1 MTLEISA
8 IEALD
13 PLAKIE
19 AAKEHNIRFV
29 ELQFTDILG
38 VVKGVTIPLHQ
49 LKGSLQNG
57 TWFDGSSIE
66 GFTRIAES
74 DQWLKPDM
82 DTFAEIPWK
91 PGHGDLGAG
100 PLGSRG
106 TARVICDVYTPDGK
120 PFVGDPRGVLKRQ
133 LERATKLGF
142 IWNAGPELE
151 FFLFRK
157 DENGEVKPLPH
168 DNAGYF
174 DFSSDLGAEVRQD
187 MVNALEAFGISVEA
201 AHHEVA
207 AGQHEIDFR
216 YADGLKTADNAITFK
231 FTLKAIAQ
239 LHGLYA
245 TFMPKPIFGIN
256 GSGMHTHQSLYSIA
270 ESRNAFADPE
280 NQYGL
285 SELARSYMA
294 GILAHAR
301 GMIAVLAP
309 LVNSYKR
316 LVPGYEAPTY
326 LTWGRT
332 NRSALIRVPK
342 VSPGISIEATRVEVR
357 CPDPSSNT
365 YLAFAAMLAAGLDGV
380 EKGMELAPPVEESL
394 YAMSSERIKQ
404 ANIRELPGTLGEAI
418 DELERDEVICEA
430 LGDHVLSHYIE
441 AKRAEWDEY
450 RTQVSQWEI
459 DKYLDAF

>member
-1 MTLEISA
+1 MTLETS
-8 IEALD
+8 ELD
-13 PLAKIE
+13 ALAKVD

-38 VVKGVTIPLHQ
+38 IVKGVTIPLHQ
-49 LKGSLQNG
+49 LKSSLQHG

-106 TARVICDVYTPDGK
+106 TARVICDVYTPNGQ

-133 LERATKLGF
+133 MARAAALGY

-157 DENGEVKPLPH
+157 DENGAIKPLPH

-174 DFSSDLGAEVRQD
+174 DFSTDLGAEVRQD

-270 ESRNAFADPE
+270 DERNSFADPD
-280 NQYGL
+280 NKYGL
-285 SELARSYMA
+285 SDLARSYMA
-294 GILAHAR
+294 GILLHAR

-326 LTWGRT
+326 LTWGRV

-380 EKGMELAPPVEESL
+380 EKGLELADPVEESL
-394 YAMSSERIKQ
+394 YAMSPERIKK
-404 ANIRELPGTLGEAI
+404 AGIKELPGTLGEAI
-418 DELERDEVICEA
+418 DELEADPVIAAA
-430 LGDHVLSHYIE
+430 LGDHVLSHYVA
-441 AKRAEWDEY
+441 AKRTEWDQY
-450 RTQVSQWEI
+450 RTQVSSWELEQ
-459 DKYLDAF
+459 YLERF

>member
-1 MTLEISA
+1 MV
-8 IEALD
+8 IELTSSD

-29 ELQFTDILG
+29 ELQFTDIMG
-38 VVKGVTIPLHQ
+38 VVKGVTIPLYR
-49 LKGSLQNG
+49 LEESLEHG

-74 DQWLKPDM
+74 DQWLAPDM
-82 DTFAEIPWK
+82 DTFAEIPWQ

-100 PLGSRG
+100 PMGSRG
-106 TARVICDVYTPDGK
+106 TARVICDVMTPNGE
-120 PFVGDPRGVLKRQ
+120 PFAGDPRGVLKRQ
-133 LERATKLGF
+133 LARAKAMGF
-142 IWNAGPELE
+142 VWNAGPELE

-157 DENGEVKPLPH
+157 DAQGQIQPLPH
-168 DNAGYF
+168 DTAGYF
-174 DFSSDLGAEVRQD
+174 DFNSDLAQNVRRD
-187 MVNALEAFGISVEA
+187 MVNALEAFGIRVEA

-207 AGQHEIDFR
+207 HGQHEIDFQ
-216 YADGLKTADNAITFK
+216 YADGLHTADNALTFK
-231 FTLKAIAQ
+231 FTLKAIAN

-256 GSGMHTHQSLYSIA
+256 GSGMHVHQSFYSIA
-270 ESRNAFADPE
+270 EQRNAFADGSTK
-280 NQYGL
+280 YGL
-285 SELARSYMA
+285 STLAQQYMA

-301 GMIAVLAP
+301 GMSAVLAP

-342 VSPGISIEATRVEVR
+342 VSPGRSIEATRIEVR

-365 YLAFAAMLAAGLDGV
+365 YLAFAAMLAAGLDGI
-380 EKGMELAPPVEESL
+380 EKGMELSDPVEESL
-394 YAMSSERIKQ
+394 YSMESGRIKERG
-404 ANIRELPGTLGEAI
+404 IRELPGTLGEAL
-418 DELERDEVICEA
+418 DELEKDDVIGAA
-430 LGDHVLSHYIE
+430 LGDHVLSRFMD
-441 AKRAEWDEY
+441 AKREEWDEY
-450 RTQVSQWEI
+450 RTQVTQWEL
-459 DKYLDAF
+459 DRYLEAF

>member
-1 MTLEISA
+1 M
-8 IEALD
+8 
-13 PLAKIE
+13 IE

-29 ELQFTDILG
+29 EMQFTDIMG
-38 VVKGVTIPLHQ
+38 IVKGVTIPIHQ
-49 LKGSLQNG
+49 LEGSLKNG

-106 TARVICDVYTPDGK
+106 TARVICDVYTPNGE
-120 PFVGDPRGVLKRQ
+120 PFAGDPRGVLKRQ
-133 LERATKLGF
+133 LDRATKLGY

-157 DENGEVKPLPH
+157 DDDGSIQPLPH

-174 DFSSDLGAEVRQD
+174 DFSTDLGSEVRQD

-270 ESRNAFADPE
+270 QSRNAFADPD
-280 NQYGL
+280 NKYGL
-285 SELARSYMA
+285 SDLARSYMA
-294 GILAHAR
+294 GILTHAR

-342 VSPGISIEATRVEVR
+342 VSPGISVEATRVEVR

-365 YLAFAAMLAAGLDGV
+365 YLAFAVMLAAGLDGV
-380 EKGMELAPPVEESL
+380 EKGLPLSDPVEESL
-394 YAMSSERIKQ
+394 YAMSSDRIKEHG
-404 ANIRELPGTLGEAI
+404 IRELPGTLAEAL
-418 DELERDEVICEA
+418 DELEQDEVICNA

-441 AKRAEWDEY
+441 AKREEWNEY
-450 RTQVSQWEI
+450 RTQVTQWEV
-459 DKYLDAF
+459 DRYLDAF

>member
-1 MTLEISA
+1 LA
-8 IEALD
+8 IQITSDD
-13 PLAKIE
+13 PQAKIE

-29 ELQFTDILG
+29 EMQFTDIMG
-38 VVKGVTIPLHQ
+38 IVKGVTIPLHQ
-49 LKGSLQNG
+49 LEGSLKNG

-106 TARVICDVYTPDGK
+106 TARVICDVYTPNGEA
-120 PFVGDPRGVLKRQ
+120 FAGDPRGVLKRQ
-133 LERATKLGF
+133 LDRATKLGYV
-142 IWNAGPELE
+142 WNAGPELE

-157 DENGEVKPLPH
+157 DEDGQIKPLPH

-174 DFSSDLGAEVRQD
+174 DFSTDLGANIRQD

-216 YADGLKTADNAITFK
+216 YADGLKTADNAVTFK

-256 GSGMHTHQSLYSIA
+256 GSGMHTHQSLYSIS
-270 ESRNAFADPE
+270 ESRNAFADPD
-280 NQYGL
+280 NKYGL
-285 SELARSYMA
+285 SDLARSYMA
-294 GILAHAR
+294 GILTHAR

-365 YLAFAAMLAAGLDGV
+365 YLAFAVMLAAGLDGV
-380 EKGMELAPPVEESL
+380 EKGLQLSDPVEESL
-394 YAMSSERIKQ
+394 YAMSSDRIKEHG
-404 ANIRELPGTLGEAI
+404 IRELPGTLSEAL
-418 DELERDEVICEA
+418 DELEQDEVICNA
-430 LGDHVLSHYIE
+430 LGDHVLSHYVE
-441 AKRAEWDEY
+441 AKREEWNEY
-450 RTQVSQWEI
+450 RTQVTQWEI
-459 DKYLDAF
+459 DRYLDAF

>member
-1 MTLEISA
+1 LVIEI
-8 IEALD
+8 EPNTD
-13 PLAKIE
+13 PIAKID

-29 ELQFTDILG
+29 ELQFTDIMG
-38 VVKGVTIPLHQ
+38 IVKGVTIPLHQ
-49 LKGSLQNG
+49 LEGSLKNG

-74 DQWLKPDM
+74 DQFLKPDM

-106 TARVICDVYTPDGK
+106 TARVICDVYKPDGQ
-120 PFVGDPRGVLKRQ
+120 PFAGDPRGVLRRQ
-133 LERATKLGF
+133 MERASKLGYV
-142 IWNAGPELE
+142 WNAGPELE

-157 DENGEVKPLPH
+157 DEDGVIKPLPH

-174 DFSSDLGAEVRQD
+174 DFSTDLGANIRQD

-216 YADGLKTADNAITFK
+216 YADGLKTADNALTFK

-256 GSGMHTHQSLYSIA
+256 GSGMHVHQSLYSVA
-270 ESRNAFADPE
+270 EGRNAFSDPQ
-280 NQYGL
+280 NKYGL
-285 SELARSYMA
+285 SELARQYMA
-294 GILAHAR
+294 GILLHAR

-342 VSPGISIEATRVEVR
+342 VSPGISVEATRVEVR

-365 YLAFAAMLAAGLDGV
+365 YLAFACMLAAGLDGI
-380 EKGMELAPPVEESL
+380 EKGLELPDPVEESL
-394 YAMSSERIKQ
+394 YSMAGDRIKERG
-404 ANIRELPGTLGEAI
+404 IKELPGTLIEAI
-418 DELERDEVICEA
+418 EELEKDEVIGAA
-430 LGDHVLSHYIE
+430 LGDHVLSHYVE
-441 AKRAEWDEY
+441 AKREEWDEY
-450 RTQVSQWEI
+450 RTQVTQWEI
-459 DKYLDAF
+459 DRYLEAF